1 MNPHLSLTQVNKRL
15 RVPCLIRLGLINN
28 QLKSL
33 KQRFMGLIEDID
45 SLERHADLNTC
56 QMHEKIDECEKLLG
70 LKVFELD
77 DKLDLFLFH
86 FGECK
91 LSLEIKNDLDDFCFQ
106 HADIIKKFNNWIE
119 GASDV

>member
-1 MNPHLSLTQVNKRL
+1 MRPHLSLTQVNKRL

-28 QLKSL
+28 QFKSL
-33 KQRFMGLIEDID
+33 KKRFIGLIKDLD
-45 SLERHADLNTC
+45 SLEKNTDLKVGH
-56 QMHEKIDECEKLLG
+56 MHDKLDECEKLLG

-119 GASDV
+119 GASDL

>member
-1 MNPHLSLTQVNKRL
+1 MSPHLSLTQVNKRL

-45 SLERHADLNTC
+45 SLERHADLKTC
-56 QMHEKIDECEKLLG
+56 QMHDKLDECEKLLG
-70 LKVFELD
+70 LKVLELD

-86 FGECK
+86 FGECNT
-91 LSLEIKNDLDDFCFQ
+91 SLEIKNDLDDFCFQ
-106 HADIIKKFNNWIE
+106 HADII
-119 GASDV
+119 